1 MRVEAY
7 NSVAQIYKTNRAA
20 GASAAA
26 KISCPTCTFAPQTE
40 KSRDQVEISSIGY
53 DYQIAKQA
61 VAEASDIREDK
72 VAALS
77 AKVKSG
83 TYDVSNEAFAE
94 KLLEKYRSFM
104 L

>member
-26 KISCPTCTFAPQTE
+26 KTE

-61 VAEASDIREDK
+61 VAETSDIREDK
-72 VAALS
+72 VAALRKGEIRHLRCEQRGFCRE
-77 AKVKSG
+77 ASG
-83 TYDVSNEAFAE
+83 EI
-94 KLLEKYRSFM
+94 SF
-104 L
+104 LYAVG

>member
-7 NSVAQIYKTNRAA
+7 NSVAQIYKTRAA

-26 KISCPTCTFAPQTE
+26 KTE

>member
-26 KISCPTCTFAPQTE
+26 KTE

-61 VAEASDIREDK
+61 VAETSDIRDK

>member
-26 KISCPTCTFAPQTE
+26 KSE
-40 KSRDQVEISSIGY
+40 
-53 DYQIAKQA
+53 IAKQA
-61 VAEASDIREDK
+61 VAETSDIREDK

>member
-26 KISCPTCTFAPQTE
+26 KTE
-40 KSRDQVEISSIGY
+40 KSRDQVEISIGY

-61 VAEASDIREDK
+61 VAETSDIREDK

>member
-26 KISCPTCTFAPQTE
+26 KTE
-40 KSRDQVEISSIGY
+40 KSRDQISSIGY

-72 VAALS
+72 VAELS

>member
-20 GASAAA
+20 GASAVA
-26 KISCPTCTFAPQTE
+26 KTE
-40 KSRDQVEISSIGY
+40 KSRDQVEISSIGF

-61 VAEASDIREDK
+61 VAETSDIREDK

>member
-1 MRVEAY
+1 M
-7 NSVAQIYKTNRAA
+7 
-20 GASAAA
+20 
-26 KISCPTCTFAPQTE
+26 
-40 KSRDQVEISSIGY
+40 
-53 DYQIAKQA
+53 YQIAKQA
-61 VAEASDIREDK
+61 VAETSDIREDK

>member
-26 KISCPTCTFAPQTE
+26 KTE

-61 VAEASDIREDK
+61 VAGASDIREDK

>member
-26 KISCPTCTFAPQTE
+26 K

-61 VAEASDIREDK
+61 VAETSDIREDK

>member
-26 KISCPTCTFAPQTE
+26 KTE

-53 DYQIAKQA
+53 DYQ
-61 VAEASDIREDK
+61 
-72 VAALS
+72 LS
-77 AKVKSG
+77 LIHISEP
-83 TYDVSNEAFAE
+83 TRPY
-94 KLLEKYRSFM
+94 
-104 L
+104 

>member
-26 KISCPTCTFAPQTE
+26 KTE

-61 VAEASDIREDK
+61 VAEASYIREDK
-72 VAALS
+72 VAEL
-77 AKVKSG
+77 SG

-94 KLLEKYRSFM
+94 KLLEKYRSLM

>member
-26 KISCPTCTFAPQTE
+26 KTE

-53 DYQIAKQA
+53 DYLRKGEIRHLRCAQRGFCR
-61 VAEASDIREDK
+61 EASGEI
-72 VAALS
+72 
-77 AKVKSG
+77 
-83 TYDVSNEAFAE
+83 
-94 KLLEKYRSFM
+94 SF
-104 L
+104 LYAVG

>member
-26 KISCPTCTFAPQTE
+26 KTE
-40 KSRDQVEISSIGY
+40 KS
-53 DYQIAKQA
+53 
-61 VAEASDIREDK
+61 
-72 VAALS
+72 
-77 AKVKSG
+77 

>member
-26 KISCPTCTFAPQTE
+26 KTE

-53 DYQIAKQA
+53 D
-61 VAEASDIREDK
+61 VSDRKAGSSRD
-72 VAALS
+72 
-77 AKVKSG
+77 
-83 TYDVSNEAFAE
+83 F
-94 KLLEKYRSFM
+94 
-104 L
+104 

>member
-26 KISCPTCTFAPQTE
+26 KTE
-40 KSRDQVEISSIGY
+40 KSRDQVEIS
-53 DYQIAKQA
+53 KQA

>member
-26 KISCPTCTFAPQTE
+26 KTE

-53 DYQIAKQA
+53 DYQI
-61 VAEASDIREDK
+61 
-72 VAALS
+72 

>member
-7 NSVAQIYKTNRAA
+7 NSVSQIYKTNRAA

-26 KISCPTCTFAPQTE
+26 KTE

-61 VAEASDIREDK
+61 VAETSDIREDK
-72 VAALS
+72 VSALS
-77 AKVKSG
+77 A
-83 TYDVSNEAFAE
+83 
-94 KLLEKYRSFM
+94 
-104 L
+104 

>member
-26 KISCPTCTFAPQTE
+26 KTE

-53 DYQIAKQA
+53 EIAKQA
-61 VAEASDIREDK
+61 VAETSDIREDK

>member
-7 NSVAQIYKTNRAA
+7 NRVAQFYKPHRAS

-26 KISCPTCTFAPQTE
+26 MTE
-40 KSRDQVEISSIGY
+40 KCRDQVEISSIGY

-61 VAEASDIREDK
+61 VAETSDIREDK

>member
-26 KISCPTCTFAPQTE
+26 KTE

-61 VAEASDIREDK
+61 VAETSDIRE